1 MGERAM
7 LVVLMLMYWVV
18 MAPIDVTGNLNER
31 AI

>member
-18 MAPIDVTGNLNER
+18 MASIDVTGNLNER